1 METIE
6 LKKRIKLH
14 YIKKENFKTD
24 CAFVT
29 LTIPLNRENS
39 TKNALL
45 AYMMMRGTN
54 KYTDQY
60 ILNKALDNVYGA
72 NISVSFDKVGDNV
85 SLRFNLETIANEY
98 ALNGENILKEAMG
111 ILLEVVFN
119 PLMENGVLSEAFIDI
134 EKKHLLKIIRA
145 EKDNKDSYA
154 YKRCMMETFG
164 ENGFGVNLYGYE
176 EDVEGLTVEGLTEH
190 YRQIV
195 STSRID
201 IVFSGR
207 RPLEEIEDII
217 LNDENIK
224 KLEEREDILDFS
236 TNSIETVEKA
246 SEITDHMDV
255 VQGKLVL
262 SLISNFKNE
271 NQKIIGQVYNMILGG
286 SANSLLFQNVREKNG
301 MSYSISSIF
310 VKLKNT
316 VFIRCGI
323 EIDNYIKAMRLIYSQ
338 LDYIKDGKLED
349 KEIDDA
355 KVALCAALDGLK
367 EEQVPE
373 MFYYLGQDFS
383 GENMSI
389 DEYKEKIKAV
399 SKENIV
405 EFANSLKVKVIYL
418 LRN

>member
-6 LKKRIKLH
+6 LKKGIKLH

-60 ILNKALDNVYGA
+60 ILNKALDDVYGA

-154 YKRCMMETFG
+154 YKRCMKETFG

-224 KLEEREDILDFS
+224 KLEGREDTLDFS

-262 SLISNFKNE
+262 SLISNFKSE

-286 SANSLLFQNVREKNG
+286 SANSLLFQNIREKNG

-323 EIDNYIKAMRLIYSQ
+323 ESDNYLEAMRLIYSQ

-383 GENMSI
+383 GENMGI

>member
-1 METIE
+1 MEIIE
-6 LKKRIKLH
+6 IKEGIKLH

-29 LTIPLNRENS
+29 LTIPLKRENS

-60 ILNKALDNVYGA
+60 ILNKVLDNAYGS

-111 ILLEVVFN
+111 ILFEIVFN
-119 PLMENGVLSEAFIDI
+119 PLMVNGALSKDFIDI

-154 YKRCMMETFG
+154 YKRCMKETFG

-176 EDVEGLTVEGLTEH
+176 EDIDDLSVEALTEH
-190 YRQIV
+190 YKNIIN
-195 STSRID
+195 SARID

-207 RPLEEIEDII
+207 RPLEEIKEIVF
-217 LNDENIK
+217 NDENII
-224 KLEEREDILDFS
+224 KLTGREDTLEFS
-236 TNSIETVEKA
+236 TKSTESVEKA
-246 SEITDHMDV
+246 IEITDHMDV

-262 SLISNFKNE
+262 SLTSNFDKENE
-271 NQKIIGQVYNMILGG
+271 KIIGQVYNMILGG

-310 VKLKNT
+310 VKLKHT

-323 EIDNYIKAMRLIYSQ
+323 EIDNYLEAMRLIYNQ
-338 LDYIKDGKLED
+338 LDYIKDGQIGD

-355 KVALCAALDGLK
+355 KVALCAALDGIK
-367 EEQVPE
+367 EEQIPE

-383 GENMSI
+383 GEKMSV
-389 DEYKEKIKAV
+389 DEYKEKINV
-399 SKENIV
+399 VTKEDIV

-418 LRN
+418 LRD

>member
-6 LKKRIKLH
+6 LKKGIKLH

-60 ILNKALDNVYGA
+60 ILNKALDDVYGA

-154 YKRCMMETFG
+154 YKRCMKETFG

-224 KLEEREDILDFS
+224 KLEGREDTLDFS

-262 SLISNFKNE
+262 SLISNFKSE

-323 EIDNYIKAMRLIYSQ
+323 ESDNYLEAMRLIYSQ

-383 GENMSI
+383 GENMGI

>member
-1 METIE
+1 MEIVE
-6 LKKRIKLH
+6 LKDGIKLH

-24 CAFVT
+24 CAFIT
-29 LTIPLNRENS
+29 LTTPLNRENS

-60 ILNKALDNVYGA
+60 ILNKVLENAYGS

-111 ILLEVVFN
+111 ILFEIVFN
-119 PLMENGVLSEAFIDI
+119 PLMINGALSKDFIDI

-154 YKRCMMETFG
+154 YKRCMKETFG

-176 EDVEGLTVEGLTEH
+176 EDVEGLTVEALTEH
-190 YRQIV
+190 YEHIIKNA
-195 STSRID
+195 RID

-207 RPLEEIEDII
+207 RPLDEIKEIV
-217 LNDENIK
+217 LNDNNIK
-224 KLEEREDILDFS
+224 KLVERKDTLEFS
-236 TNSIETVEKA
+236 TNSIQNVEK
-246 SEITDHMDV
+246 SIEIADCMDV

-262 SLISNFKNE
+262 SLISNFDKD
-271 NQKIIGQVYNMILGG
+271 NQKIVGQVYNMILGG

-323 EIDNYIKAMRLIYSQ
+323 EIDNYIEAMRLIYNQ
-338 LDYIKDGKLED
+338 LDYIKDGKIGD

-355 KVALCAALDGLK
+355 KVALCAALDGIK
-367 EEQVPE
+367 EEQVSE

-383 GENMSI
+383 GEKMSV
-389 DEYKEKIKAV
+389 DEYKEKINSV
-399 SKENIV
+399 SKENII